1 MTSVKTVCVYCGS
14 SGAVDPAFRDAATD
28 LGKLLAD
35 AGMDLVYGGGR
46 VGLMGLVADGVMA
59 NGGRVIGIIP
69 EFLDKYEVGHTGLS
83 ELIVVDN
90 MHTRKKLMMDRADA
104 FVVLPGGF
112 GTLEELFEV
121 LTWKQLRLHDKPILL
136 LDLPGTDGRGF
147 WEPLTALLDHL
158 IAEKFAK
165 PEMAALWQI
174 VTSLDGVLPAFSAAP
189 PPTVAVETKWL

>member
-28 LGKLLAD
+28 LGKLLAE
-35 AGMDLVYGGGR
+35 AGMELVYGGGR
-46 VGLMGLVADGVMA
+46 VGLMGLVADGVMT

-83 ELIVVDN
+83 ELIVVDT

-174 VTSLDGVLPAFSAAP
+174 VTRLDGVLPAFSAAP

>member
-1 MTSVKTVCVYCGS
+1 MTIVKTVCVYCGS
-14 SGAVDPAFRDAATD
+14 AGAVDPAYRAAATD
-28 LGKLLAD
+28 LGILLAK
-35 AGMDLVYGGGR
+35 AGVDLVYGGGR

-59 NGGRVIGIIP
+59 QGGRVIGIIP

-83 ELIVVDN
+83 ELIVVDT

-104 FVVLPGGF
+104 FIVLPGGF

-147 WEPLTALLDHL
+147 WQPLTALLDHI
-158 IAEKFAK
+158 IAQNFAK
-165 PEMAALWQI
+165 PEMAGLWQVI
-174 VTSLDGVLPAFSAAP
+174 TRLEDVLIAFQSG
-189 PPTVAVETKWL
+189 PTPMVAVETKWL

>member
-1 MTSVKTVCVYCGS
+1 MTSVKTICVYCGS
-14 SGAVDPAFRDAATD
+14 SGAVDPAFRTAATA
-28 LGKLLAD
+28 LGNLIAD

-83 ELIVVDN
+83 ELIVVDT

-104 FVVLPGGF
+104 FLVLPGGF

-147 WEPLTALLDHL
+147 WEPLVTLLNHL

-165 PEMAALWQI
+165 PEMAALWQT
-174 VTSLDGVLPAFSAAP
+174 VTRLDQVLPALTAAP
-189 PPTVAVETKWL
+189 SPTVAVETKWL

>member
-14 SGAVDPAFRDAATD
+14 AGAVDPAFRDAATA
-28 LGKLLAD
+28 LGKLIAD

-59 NGGRVIGIIP
+59 NGGRVTGIIP

-83 ELIVVDN
+83 ELIVVDT

-147 WEPLTALLDHL
+147 WEPLTALLGHL

-189 PPTVAVETKWL
+189 QPTVAVETKWL

>member
-14 SGAVDPAFRDAATD
+14 AGAVDPAFRDAATA
-28 LGKLLAD
+28 LGKLIAD

-59 NGGRVIGIIP
+59 NGGRVTGIIP

-83 ELIVVDN
+83 ELIVVDT

-147 WEPLTALLDHL
+147 WQPLTALLGHL

-174 VTSLDGVLPAFSAAP
+174 VNSLDGVLPAFSAAP
-189 PPTVAVETKWL
+189 QPTVAVETKWL

>member
-1 MTSVKTVCVYCGS
+1 MKTVCVYCGS

>member
-14 SGAVDPAFRDAATD
+14 AGAVDPAFRDAATA
-28 LGKLLAD
+28 LGKLIAD

-59 NGGRVIGIIP
+59 NGGRVTGIIP

-83 ELIVVDN
+83 ELIVVDT

-147 WEPLTALLDHL
+147 WQPLTALLSHL

-174 VTSLDGVLPAFSAAP
+174 VNSLDGVLPAFSAAP
-189 PPTVAVETKWL
+189 QPTVAVETKWL

>member
-14 SGAVDPAFRDAATD
+14 AGAVDPAFRDAATA
-28 LGKLLAD
+28 LGKLIAD

-46 VGLMGLVADGVMA
+46 VGLMGLVADGVMT
-59 NGGRVIGIIP
+59 NGGRVTGIIP

-83 ELIVVDN
+83 ELIVVDT

-147 WEPLTALLDHL
+147 WQPLTALLGHL

-174 VTSLDGVLPAFSAAP
+174 VNSLDGVLPAFSAAP
-189 PPTVAVETKWL
+189 QPTVAVETKWL

>member
-14 SGAVDPAFRDAATD
+14 AGAVDPAFRDAATA
-28 LGKLLAD
+28 LGKLIAD
-35 AGMDLVYGGGR
+35 AGIDLVYGGGR

-59 NGGRVIGIIP
+59 NGGRVTGIIP

-147 WEPLTALLDHL
+147 WQPLTALLGHL
-158 IAEKFAK
+158 ITEKFAK

-174 VTSLDGVLPAFSAAP
+174 VNSLDGVLPAFSAAP
-189 PPTVAVETKWL
+189 QPTVAVETKWL